1 MNIYTEAGWLDSCA
15 IIDRAQPFT
24 FIIGG
29 RGVGKTYG
37 FLKETI
43 YTRGEK
49 IIYLRRTEQE
59 LEICMNEEYSP
70 FRKLN
75 ADLGRDVRICKE
87 GKIYLIKEDD
97 KVLGSA
103 VALSTVQKI
112 RGMSADDVNYI
123 IFDEFIRERNQRRT
137 IKDEAGALFNLYE
150 TVNRNRELEGRP
162 PVMCIAL
169 ANANDLG
176 NPFFITLDLVR
187 VMEKGQRKGKYPL
200 IHCDN
205 ARGLLLI
212 DLGPS
217 SPVSAAKQ
225 ETALYKL
232 TRGGDYAAM
241 ALKNEFSYNPK
252 SRQASRPLKEY
263 KPLVFV
269 GEVGVYR
276 HKSNGSMYVSLH
288 QAGQAPRFE
297 KNAVE
302 IARFR
307 KNFPWLYLAYLRDL
321 LEFESYT
328 AETLLT
334 EYMTG

>member
-1 MNIYTEAGWLDSCA
+1 MNIYTEKGWLNCQT
-15 IIDRAQPFT
+15 IIDQGLPFN

-29 RGVGKTYG
+29 RGTGKTYG
-37 FLKETI
+37 FLKRTVYEM
-43 YTRGEK
+43 GEK

-59 LEICMNEEYSP
+59 LEICMNEEFSP

-87 GKIYLIKEDD
+87 GKIYLIKEEDR
-97 KVLGSA
+97 VLGSA

-112 RGMSADDVNYI
+112 RGMSADDTNYI

-176 NPFFITLDLVR
+176 NPFFISLDLVR
-187 VMEKGQRKGKYPL
+187 VMEKAQRKGKYPL
-200 IHCDN
+200 VHRDQE
-205 ARGLLLI
+205 RGLLLI

-217 SPVSAAKQ
+217 SPVSAAKK
-225 ETALYKL
+225 ETALYRL
-232 TRGGDYAAM
+232 TCGGDYAAM
-241 ALKNEFSYNPK
+241 ALDNEFSYNPK
-252 SRQASRPLKEY
+252 SRQASRPLREY

-269 GEVGVYR
+269 GDIGIYR
-276 HKSNGSMYVSLH
+276 HKSNGSLYVSMH
-288 QAGQAPRFE
+288 QAGSAPRFAA
-297 KNAVE
+297 NAVE
-302 IARFR
+302 LARFR
-307 KNFPWLYLAYLRDL
+307 KSCPWVYLAYLRDM

-328 AETLLT
+328 AESLLT
-334 EYMTG
+334 DYFGG